1 MTFVKVPIKM
11 VEVWLGDFEFGQ
23 FKKGE
28 DLYPMTIVHRLDD
41 IKRLA
46 PDDIEDYAW
55 QMGVEWLVP
64 EEYKGEIVY
73 AKGAQ

>member
-1 MTFVKVPIKM
+1 
-11 VEVWLGDFEFGQ
+11 
-23 FKKGE
+23 
-28 DLYPMTIVHRLDD
+28 VHRLDD

-55 QMGVEWLVP
+55 QMGVEWIVP